1 MAKAKDGWYILSRS
15 VVDNPVWTCDE
26 PYDKRSA
33 YIDLLLM
40 ANYEDKQLI
49 LNRSRNAITVRRGQ
63 LVTSYDHLANR
74 WKWGKRKVMTYL
86 DQLEQVGLIEKKG
99 TQYGTVLTLVQ
110 YEVSGNKGNAHSTAR
125 DTADSTADD
134 TADDTARATS
144 GDTAEC
150 TAHSIRHKEVKES
163 KRNGKET
170 KEINKD
176 AKRPGVYL
184 WEGEPE

>member
-15 VVDNPVWTCDE
+15 VVDSPVWNCDE
-26 PYDKRSA
+26 PYDKRAA

-49 LNRSRNAITVRRGQ
+49 LNRSRNAITVHRGQ

-74 WKWGKRKVMTYL
+74 WRWGKRKVMTYL

-125 DTADSTADD
+125 DTADSTV
-134 TADDTARATS
+134 DDTARATS

-150 TAHSIRHKEVKES
+150 TARSIRHKEIKEG
-163 KRNGKET
+163 KTNGKKD
-170 KEINKD
+170 KEINKG
-176 AKRPGVYL
+176 AKHLGVFS